1 VPKYDNYPKY
11 AQINLATYNIAGKNK
26 ITSRKIKN
34 KNENKYLY
42 RKKDHLNKELYHIH
56 TQTANI
62 WKDTWDNIEQA
73 INQKLQNEIKINT
86 KNNGKKYV
94 I

>member
-1 VPKYDNYPKY
+1 MKIIPKY
-11 AQINLATYNIAGKNK
+11 AQINLATYNIAGKK
-26 ITSRKIKN
+26 TKTQAQKLRIKN
-34 KNENKYLY
+34 EIKYLY
-42 RKKDHLNKELYHIH
+42 RKKYHLNKELYHIQ

-62 WKDTWDNIEQA
+62 WKDTWGNIEQA
-73 INQKLQNEIKINT
+73 INQKLQNEMKINT